1 MTDSMDGP
9 SPALRRYQSECRRVG
24 VSEAELRDILRARV
38 ELFLKEHP
46 DVRTRFER
54 EYPDLDLDSVAHACN
69 PAIALEVLATLPD
82 GAGTRAYLDRLEALQ
97 KERGWSPL

>member
-46 DVRTRFER
+46 DVRTRLER
-54 EYPDLDLDSVAHACN
+54 EYPNLDLD
-69 PAIALEVLATLPD
+69 PPP
-82 GAGTRAYLDRLEALQ
+82 RLQPGNCPGGL
-97 KERGWSPL
+97 GHTS